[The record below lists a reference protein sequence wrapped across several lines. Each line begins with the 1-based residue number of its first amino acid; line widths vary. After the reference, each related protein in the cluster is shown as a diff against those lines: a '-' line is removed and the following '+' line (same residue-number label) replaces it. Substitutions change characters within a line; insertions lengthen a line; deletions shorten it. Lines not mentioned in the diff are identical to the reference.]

1 MIEQDFR
8 YILVVLLNFDLQIS
22 EFFFWIPY
30 NKKRGNVMKHFIIF
44 MLLLT
49 PLFGQQNQIILE
61 SDDQNILALIHNAE
75 LTKAENLIDQ
85 KIEAAPNNPKYH
97 LIKTSMYF
105 HSRYFRIPSMD
116 RDSIADLLAQWS
128 QKTIKVAEKLDK
140 TTLNKFYLGSA
151 YCYRSV
157 SDILKRSY
165 WDAYFSA
172 RKGRKF
178 LEDVIKENPE
188 FYDAYVHLGVREYF
202 VDTRITGWRK
212 SLAWILGQSGD
223 RDKGLEYI
231 EKTAQNGNLN
241 KDEAKFISIAI
252 YRFFE
257 PDLQK
262 ALAFAKDYKT
272 RYPNNPFAENQFLAL
287 EFQNLFETNGVDF
300 VSENIDSLRVRYRI
314 NDDGTLN
321 NLGYTYV
328 NQENYDVAIAI
339 FKLNAELF
347 PEVANCWDSLA
358 EGYMLS
364 GDNQN
369 AIRYYR
375 RAYQLI
381 FDDQSITEERREF
394 ILENIK
400 EKMDQLGAELEPG
413 SI

>member
-1 MIEQDFR
+1 MK
-8 YILVVLLNFDLQIS
+8 YI
-22 EFFFWIPY
+22 
-30 NKKRGNVMKHFIIF
+30 IIF
-44 MLLLT
+44 LILFT
-49 PLFGQQNQIILE
+49 PLLAEHNQIVLDGEDTEILTF
-61 SDDQNILALIHNAE
+61 IHNAE
-75 LTKAENLIDQ
+75 LEEAENLIDQ
-85 KIEAAPNNPKYH
+85 KINVDPVNPKYY
-97 LIKTSMYF
+97 LMKTSMYF
-105 HSRYFRIPSMD
+105 HSRYFRSPSMD
-116 RDSIADLLAQWS
+116 RDSLANLLAEWS
-128 QKTIKVAEKLDK
+128 HKTIEVAENQEK

-172 RKGRKF
+172 RKGRDY
-178 LEDVIKENPE
+178 LEDVVKENPE
-188 FYDAYVHLGVREYF
+188 LYDAYVHLGVREYF
-202 VDTRITGWRK
+202 VDTRITGWRS

-223 RDKGLEYI
+223 KDKGLQFI
-231 EKTAQNGNLN
+231 EKTAQNGKLN

-262 ALAFAKDYKT
+262 ALAYAKDYKS
-272 RYPNNPFAENQFLAL
+272 RYPDNPYAENQFLAL
-287 EFQNLFETNGVDF
+287 EFQNLFETHGVKF
-300 VSENIDSLRVRYRI
+300 VAENIDSLRIRYRI
-314 NDDGTLN
+314 DDDGTLN
-321 NLGYTYV
+321 NLGYNYI

-339 FKLNAELF
+339 FKLNTELF

-375 RAYQLI
+375 KAYRLI
-381 FDDQSITEERREF
+381 FDDQSITEEQRQS

>member
-1 MIEQDFR
+1 MK
-8 YILVVLLNFDLQIS
+8 YI
-22 EFFFWIPY
+22 
-30 NKKRGNVMKHFIIF
+30 IIF
-44 MLLLT
+44 LILFT
-49 PLFGQQNQIILE
+49 PLLAEHNQIVLDGEDTEILTF
-61 SDDQNILALIHNAE
+61 IHNAE
-75 LTKAENLIDQ
+75 LEEAENLIDQ
-85 KIEAAPNNPKYH
+85 KINVDPVNPKYY
-97 LIKTSMYF
+97 LMKTSMYF
-105 HSRYFRIPSMD
+105 HSRYFRSPSMD
-116 RDSIADLLAQWS
+116 RDSLANLLAEWS
-128 QKTIKVAEKLDK
+128 HKTIEVAENQEK

-172 RKGRKF
+172 RKGRDY
-178 LEDVIKENPE
+178 LEDVVKENPE
-188 FYDAYVHLGVREYF
+188 LYDAYVHLGVREYF
-202 VDTRITGWRK
+202 VDTRITGWRS

-223 RDKGLEYI
+223 KDKGLQFI
-231 EKTAQNGNLN
+231 EKTAQNGKLN

-262 ALAFAKDYKT
+262 ALAYAKDYKS
-272 RYPNNPFAENQFLAL
+272 RYPDNPYAENQFLAL
-287 EFQNLFETNGVDF
+287 EFQNLFETHGVKF
-300 VSENIDSLRVRYRI
+300 VAENIDSLRIRYRI
-314 NDDGTLN
+314 DDDGTLN
-321 NLGYTYV
+321 NLGYNYI

-339 FKLNAELF
+339 FKLNTELF

-375 RAYQLI
+375 KAYRLI
-381 FDDQSITEERREF
+381 FDDQSITEEQRQS

-400 EKMDQLGAELEPG
+400 AKMDQLGAELEPG